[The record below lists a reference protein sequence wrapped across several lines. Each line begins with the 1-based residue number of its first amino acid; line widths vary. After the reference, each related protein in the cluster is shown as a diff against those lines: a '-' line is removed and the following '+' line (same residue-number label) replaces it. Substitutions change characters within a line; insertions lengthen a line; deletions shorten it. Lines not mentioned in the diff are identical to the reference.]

1 MALGIAVIFGLL
13 VLLPLMA
20 LLSYGVGRKTSTGV
34 GWWWAAATMGIPT
47 VLVVGWLITTN
58 TGSNSEPEPKADSYV
73 VGNPYEP
80 GTKAAADYD
89 FGRDLATE
97 LVDKGEGPGS
107 GMADD
112 VTRWCTEQLD
122 QAVASGEEVTEAMA
136 KGCISA
142 A

>member
-20 LLSYGVGRKTSTGV
+20 TLSYAVGRRTSTRV
-34 GWWWAAATMGIPT
+34 GWWWAAVGMGTPT
-47 VLVVGWLITTN
+47 LLVACWLIAAN
-58 TGSNSEPEPKADSYV
+58 TGTAPESEPDNYF

-80 GTKAAADYD
+80 GTEAAADYD
-89 FGRDLATE
+89 FGRDLATK

-107 GMADD
+107 GMADQ

-122 QAVASGEEVTEAMA
+122 RAVADGEEKVTEAMA
-136 KGCISA
+136 QGCISA

>member
-20 LLSYGVGRKTSTGV
+20 LLSYAVGRKTSTRV
-34 GWWWAAATMGIPT
+34 GWWWAAAIIGIPT
-47 VLVVGWLITTN
+47 VLVVGWLIAAN
-58 TGSNSEPEPKADSYV
+58 TGSDPEPELYV

-89 FGRDLATE
+89 FGRDLATK
-97 LVDKGEGPGS
+97 LVGKGETPGS

-112 VTRWCTEQLD
+112 VTRWCTEELD
-122 QAVASGEEVTEAMA
+122 QAVTGGEDKVTEAMA
-136 KGCISA
+136 QGCISA